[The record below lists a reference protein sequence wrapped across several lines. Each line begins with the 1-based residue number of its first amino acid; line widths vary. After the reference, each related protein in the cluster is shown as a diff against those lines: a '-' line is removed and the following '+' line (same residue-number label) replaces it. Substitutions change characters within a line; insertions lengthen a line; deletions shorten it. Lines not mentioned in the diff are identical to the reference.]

1 MCGREFNSL
10 TNLSPVSKIPRR
22 GEEEYCGPIFW
33 VGCVV
38 QVLKL

>member
-22 GEEEYCGPIFW
+22 GEERSTVDPYFGW
-33 VGCVV
+33 G
-38 QVLKL
+38 VLCKC